1 MTGGLIDFFVLEA
14 SEYVEQLDGLASRAS
29 AQPPDAVPFARA
41 ARALRGS
48 ATMAKLLGIAS
59 VAQGLERLAKALREE
74 PVRWTPAT
82 RSAAI
87 AAIDDLKILV
97 RGARVWGDEEDAR
110 VARRV
115 AELEGLAPREIKTI
129 TRGKGAEFL
138 STAAA
143 EAATGLLAY
152 AEHPGSPAEFAET
165 MRRVRALRGVAA
177 LRDLPPLLEVVDA
190 LDAAAKPVE
199 LRQED
204 ATAERRRL
212 FRTAA
217 RVLLEGGEAVR
228 RGGLPPTE
236 SAAVREFAHA
246 VETMRAGNRESEVVV
261 PIDSLFPDGPGGVNV
276 DPGPN
281 PPTTAAERFR
291 LEVVSQAE
299 HLRRLVADGR
309 GAVDAATRDRVGR
322 ELRSAVRALS
332 VAAQSF
338 SATEV
343 SNLFLATERG
353 AASLENRALWVL
365 DEAGAELSRPS
376 ADAESVAPRFL
387 ALHQRLAGTP
397 PAPTAVAPARQ
408 RRAGFTPSASA
419 PALDYAW
426 PTDTATAEP
435 STWATPAPTIP
446 APPTP
451 ATAAPRERALTP
463 RPTSMPPSMPPS
475 MPTVTPSAGGASGA
489 ALRDLLASGIAGLA
503 PLATDHI
510 ASRAVG
516 EDDDVVPIE
525 ELLFRGRDA
534 LQRAIGLGDEMR
546 RTAAPPDPAVLSEL
560 YDLLQLAAAD

>member
-14 SEYVEQLDGLASRAS
+14 GEYVEELDGLASRAS

-59 VAQGLERLAKALREE
+59 VAQGIERLAKALREE
-74 PVRWTPAT
+74 QVRWNPAT

-97 RGARVWGDEEDAR
+97 RGARAWGDEEDAR

-115 AELEGLAPREIKTI
+115 AELEVLAPKEIKTI

-138 STAAA
+138 ATAAA

-152 AEHPGSPAEFAET
+152 AEHPGSPTEFAET

-228 RGGLPPTE
+228 RGGLPRTE

-246 VETMRAGNRESEVVV
+246 VETMRGGNRESEIVV
-261 PIDSLFPDGPGGVNV
+261 PIDSLFPDGPDGVNV

-281 PPTTAAERFR
+281 PPTTAVERFR

-309 GAVDAATRDRVGR
+309 AAVDAATRDRVGR

-332 VAAQSF
+332 VVAQSF

-343 SNLFLATERG
+343 ANLFLASERG
-353 AASLENRALWVL
+353 AATLENRALWVL

-397 PAPTAVAPARQ
+397 PAPTVVAPARQ
-408 RRAGFTPSASA
+408 RRVGLTPSGSPPPAYGWPSDTSA
-419 PALDYAW
+419 AA
-426 PTDTATAEP
+426 P
-435 STWATPAPTIP
+435 S
-446 APPTP
+446 
-451 ATAAPRERALTP
+451 ATAAPEPSAP
-463 RPTSMPPSMPPS
+463 VEIAPTSPPSPA
-475 MPTVTPSAGGASGA
+475 PSAGGASGA

-503 PLATDHI
+503 PLATDPI
-510 ASRAVG
+510 ALRAVG

-546 RTAAPPDPAVLSEL
+546 RTAAPPDPATLSEL